1 MAVNATL
8 KEYLETR
15 RSRPVLQISEPGPT
29 RAELEEMLAIAARVP
44 DHGKL
49 APWRFVVF
57 RGRERARLGE
67 ELAAIARE
75 RTPDLSEESL
85 RAERMRLTRAPVVVM
100 MVSRSAPHP
109 KIPEWEQVLSA
120 GAVGMNLLAA
130 ANALGYVACW
140 ITEWIAYDA
149 AAARVLGV
157 GSGERISGFV
167 HIGTSEQ
174 PPFERDRPRLED
186 IVTWVG
192 GAD

>member
-1 MAVNATL
+1 MTVNSAL
-8 KEYLETR
+8 KEYMETR
-15 RSRPVLQISEPGPT
+15 RSRPVLQIGEPGPS
-29 RAELEEMLAIAARVP
+29 RAEIEEMLAIASRVP

-57 RGRERARLGE
+57 RGSERERIGE
-67 ELAAIARE
+67 RLAAIALE
-75 RTPDLSEESL
+75 KTPGLSEESL

-100 MVSRSAPHP
+100 MVSRAGPHP

-120 GAVGMNLLAA
+120 GAAGMNLLIA

-149 AAARVLGV
+149 AAASLLGV
-157 GSGERISGFV
+157 GPGEKIAGFV
-167 HIGTSEQ
+167 HIGSSQQ
-174 PPFERDRPRLED
+174 PPFERDRPKLED

-192 GAD
+192 GDD